1 MSLEWEKIES
11 KPDKPYKVEGQFL
24 LDQRAKIAELEANL
38 HETRTDLEDVKKQL
52 NTSNMKIQELDADVQ
67 EAAGVRSQLEITLQ
81 EKDTLEKQYNE
92 MKALLY

>member
-38 HETRTDLEDVKKQL
+38 HETRTDL
-52 NTSNMKIQELDADVQ
+52 
-67 EAAGVRSQLEITLQ
+67 
-81 EKDTLEKQYNE
+81 
-92 MKALLY
+92 